1 MKRKFFSALV
11 VGMAVL
17 GLCAC
22 ESTNKENVKETG
34 KETQT
39 IVVETENKETE
50 TQETEA
56 EESKAQEGAAIESEI
71 RRLVDENLYCMRDV
85 FVLSML
91 PTEDT
96 PIEGEWIYPVKED
109 VFKDYAEFDAYVRSV
124 YCKETADMYLCGED
138 PKYVNID
145 GKLCANKYLEGSKG
159 YYVDWTDY
167 DLTID
172 SVTEDECTFT
182 VTCSVEWPADKPV
195 KEAYPVSGKAVKEDG
210 KWLLTSMLY

>member
-1 MKRKFFSALV
+1 MKRKFFSALA

-22 ESTNKENVKETG
+22 ESTNKETVKETG

-85 FVLSML
+85 FVLSMIWAI
-91 PTEDT
+91 DT
-96 PIEGEWIYPVKED
+96 AIDTVIGEIKRCKQYNTIAVI
-109 VFKDYAEFDAYVRSV
+109 VFLDFS
-124 YCKETADMYLCGED
+124 
-138 PKYVNID
+138 
-145 GKLCANKYLEGSKG
+145 GKSINLFQLFL
-159 YYVDWTDY
+159 V
-167 DLTID
+167 
-172 SVTEDECTFT
+172 
-182 VTCSVEWPADKPV
+182 VTCQKNRSL
-195 KEAYPVSGKAVKEDG
+195 SMGKS
-210 KWLLTSMLY
+210 LLQFRLGDNLINKLQIILVGICIR

>member
-22 ESTNKENVKETG
+22 ESTKKETVKETG

-39 IVVETENKETE
+39 IVVETESK
-50 TQETEA
+50 EA

-85 FVLSML
+85 FVLGML

-124 YCKETADMYLCGED
+124 Y
-138 PKYVNID
+138 
-145 GKLCANKYLEGSKG
+145 
-159 YYVDWTDY
+159 
-167 DLTID
+167 
-172 SVTEDECTFT
+172 
-182 VTCSVEWPADKPV
+182 
-195 KEAYPVSGKAVKEDG
+195 
-210 KWLLTSMLY
+210 